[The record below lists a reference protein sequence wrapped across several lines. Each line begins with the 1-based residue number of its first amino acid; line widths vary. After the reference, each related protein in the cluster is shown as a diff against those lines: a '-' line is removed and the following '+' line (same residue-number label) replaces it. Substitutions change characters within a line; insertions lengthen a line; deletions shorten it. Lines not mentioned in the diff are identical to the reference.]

1 MLNSR
6 AHAEPKL
13 CRYLLTHLRG
23 RLRHLA
29 QENLVADIELQER
42 YEVLR
47 EISQLISSG
56 VDIAKISKTIVRQA
70 AFRFSSDVAVLF
82 TLSDNTVLLRA
93 VYGIR
98 QEEIPGQ
105 LELGNSVLDRV
116 FQLGGILSV
125 PGQELRKDSAL
136 SFLADSGIA
145 TLHLS
150 TLEAKDETL
159 GVILLGMRD
168 ERILN
173 KNESRLL
180 EEFSQAIAAAVA
192 ASLSQE
198 KIASYAEKLEELVH
212 RRTADLVAQK
222 SIAEEANRAKG
233 RFVANMSHELRT
245 PLTAIVG
252 YSSVLAQGV
261 FGSINDKQKD
271 ALLSIQRSSEHLK
284 ELIDEVLN
292 LSKIEAGK
300 EEPEPSKVELF
311 SLLQQIQKL
320 MLQTA
325 VGKGVELKPIV
336 VSETDKLVKLFID
349 PRHIRQILLN
359 LVSNAVKYT
368 PSGGSACLSAT
379 IQGDMV
385 RIAVTDTGVGVTP
398 DEANRLFSRF
408 ERGDDSYSREQ
419 VGTGLGLSLTKILVE
434 RNGGRIGV
442 ISEKNQGSEFWVII
456 PIAEGT
462 VTTVDVSAESESF
475 IVGPRLE
482 GLNILVVDDN
492 PSTCQVIS
500 DILVSSGADVRV
512 ANRVPEAREILETG
526 QFDICL
532 VDLAIPGESGLV
544 LMEQIRRGDI
554 IEKNTIPLLVVSGCV
569 FDKDRDQA
577 MLSGANGFLAKPF
590 NPNELIESIRELTIS
605 SAVGSAS
612 RIFITQVSGEEK

>member
-1 MLNSR
+1 MVDRFHILNAR
-6 AHAEPKL
+6 
-13 CRYLLTHLRG
+13 
-23 RLRHLA
+23 
-29 QENLVADIELQER
+29 NLVAEIELQER

-70 AFRFSSDVAVLF
+70 AFRFSSDIAVLF
-82 TLSDNTVLLRA
+82 TLSEDTVLLRA
-93 VYGIR
+93 VYGLR
-98 QEEIPGQ
+98 ENDIPEQ

-125 PGQELRKDSAL
+125 PGAELKKDSAL
-136 SFLADSGIA
+136 SFLSESGIV
-145 TLHLS
+145 TLHLT
-150 TLEAKDETL
+150 TLEAKDQSL
-159 GVILLGMRD
+159 GVILLGMRE
-168 ERILN
+168 ERMLD
-173 KNESRLL
+173 KNESNLL
-180 EEFSQAIAAAVA
+180 EEFSQATAAAVA

-198 KIASYAEKLEELVH
+198 KLATYAEKLEELVH
-212 RRTADLVAQK
+212 RRTSDLATQK
-222 SIAEEANRAKG
+222 SLAEEANQAKG

-261 FGSINDKQKD
+261 FGTINEKQKD
-271 ALLSIQRSSEHLK
+271 ALISIQRSSEHLK

-300 EEPEPSKVELF
+300 EEPEPSNVELF

-325 VGKGVELKPIV
+325 VGKGVELKQIL
-336 VSETDKLVKLFID
+336 VSESEKLSKLFID

-368 PSGGSACLSAT
+368 PAGGTVQMSAE

-385 RIAVTDTGVGVTP
+385 RIIVSDSGVGVTP
-398 DEANRLFSRF
+398 EEATRLFSRF

-419 VGTGLGLSLTKILVE
+419 VGTGLGLSLTKILIE

-442 ISEKNQGSEFWVII
+442 ISSKDQGSQFWVLI
-456 PIAEGT
+456 PLSSGT
-462 VTTVDVSAESESF
+462 VSTKDLKELTKDLS
-475 IVGPRLE
+475 ILNRLD
-482 GLNILVVDDN
+482 GLSILVLDDN
-492 PSTCQVIS
+492 STTCEVLL
-500 DILVSSGADVRV
+500 DILTSAGAVV
-512 ANRVPEAREILETG
+512 KIANRVKQAAEYLEQD

-544 LMEQIRRGDI
+544 FLEQIRRGEFI
-554 IEKNTIPLLVVSGCV
+554 GQENLPLLVVSGCI
-569 FDKDRDQA
+569 FDRDRDQA
-577 MLSGANGFLAKPF
+577 MISGANRFLAKPF
-590 NPNELIESIRELTIS
+590 DPSELVEAVRELTTTSALGRTSRIYIS
-605 SAVGSAS
+605 SVTDG
-612 RIFITQVSGEEK
+612 GK